1 MVKEVSA
8 TSKLALFFKL
18 YFVTSKLFVEES
30 SSSNDVGLVVNL
42 VMKPWIKCDEKAFY
56 ATYFEDDY
64 MPVSLYL
71 SYFSLLTY
79 LVVVLVLMITLI
91 QFFVIFFTLYI
102 CWYFTNSGKVMDFSC

>member
-42 VMKPWIKCDEKAFY
+42 VMKP
-56 ATYFEDDY
+56 
-64 MPVSLYL
+64 
-71 SYFSLLTY
+71 
-79 LVVVLVLMITLI
+79 
-91 QFFVIFFTLYI
+91 
-102 CWYFTNSGKVMDFSC
+102 